1 MMGLLMQ
8 LSDRLTGGVLAA
20 LGSVA
25 FFYGSKLPPVPG
37 QQVGPSAFP
46 MVVGTGLVICG
57 ALIVLGIG
65 RHFEEV
71 AEAEVVSHSA
81 PEMLEPLPA
90 WRNWLALLPPALVLF
105 YALAS
110 EPLGFLP
117 TAAIMVGAASFAFG
131 AKPKLAIP
139 MAIVAPVVINLIFL
153 KLLRVPLPGGLL
165 PFPW

>member
-1 MMGLLMQ
+1 MQ
-8 LSDRLTGGVLAA
+8 LSDRLTGGAIA
-20 LGSVA
+20 TLGATA
-25 FFYGSKLPPVPG
+25 FFYGSQLPPVPG

-46 MVVGTGLVICG
+46 MVVGG
-57 ALIVLGIG
+57 ALVLCGILIVIGIG

-71 AEAEVVSHSA
+71 AEADVVSHAA
-81 PEMLEPLPA
+81 PEDLEPMPA
-90 WRNWLALLPPALVLF
+90 WRNWLALLPPAAMIF

-117 TAAIMVGAASFAFG
+117 TSAIIVLVSALAFG
-131 AKPKLAIP
+131 ARLKLAVP
-139 MAIVAPVVINLIFL
+139 VAIIGPFAINFIFY

>member
-1 MMGLLMQ
+1 MQ
-8 LSDRLTGGVLAA
+8 LSDRLTGGAIAA
-20 LGSVA
+20 LGSFA
-25 FFYGSKLPPVPG
+25 FYYGSKLPPVPG

-46 MVVGTGLVICG
+46 MVVGAGLVLCG
-57 ALIVLGIG
+57 ALIVFGVG

-71 AEAEVVSHSA
+71 AEAEVTSHTA
-81 PEMLEPLPA
+81 PELLEPLPA

-105 YALAS
+105 YAMAS
-110 EPLGFLP
+110 ETLGFLP
-117 TAAIMVGAASFAFG
+117 TAAIMVAAASFAFG

-139 MAIVAPVVINLIFL
+139 LAIIAPFVVNLIFL

>member
-1 MMGLLMQ
+1 LL
-8 LSDRLTGGVLAA
+8 LSDRITGSAVAVLGAA
-20 LGSVA
+20 A

-46 MVVGTGLVICG
+46 MVVGAGLVLCG
-57 ALIVLGIG
+57 GLIVFGIG

-71 AEAEVVSHSA
+71 AEAEVAEHSA
-81 PEMLEPLPA
+81 PELLEPMPA
-90 WRNWLALLPPALVLF
+90 WRNWLALLPPALLAF

-117 TAAIMVGAASFAFG
+117 TAAIMVLTASLAFG
-131 AKPKLAIP
+131 AKPKLAVP
-139 MAIVAPVVINLIFL
+139 LAIIAPFAINLIFL
-153 KLLRVPLPGGLL
+153 KLLRVPLPGGIL

>member
-1 MMGLLMQ
+1 LQ
-8 LSDRLTGGVLAA
+8 LSDRITGSAIAA
-20 LGSVA
+20 LGAVA
-25 FFYGSKLPPVPG
+25 FFFGSKLPPVPG

-46 MVVGTGLVICG
+46 MVVGACLVICG
-57 ALIVLGIG
+57 GLIIIGIG

-71 AEAEVVSHSA
+71 AEADVAEHSA

-90 WRNWLALLPPALVLF
+90 WRNWLALLPPALLAF

-117 TAAIMVGAASFAFG
+117 TTAIMVLLCSLAFG
-131 AKPKLAIP
+131 AKPKLAVP
-139 MAIVAPVVINLIFL
+139 LAIIAPFMINLIFL
-153 KLLRVPLPGGLL
+153 KLLRVPLPSGIL

>member
-1 MMGLLMQ
+1 MQ
-8 LSDRLTGGVLAA
+8 LSDRITGAVIAT

-46 MVVGTGLVICG
+46 MVVGAGLAICG
-57 ALIVLGIG
+57 ALIILGVG

-71 AEAEVVSHSA
+71 AEADVVSHSA
-81 PEMLEPLPA
+81 PELLEPLPA
-90 WRNWLALLPPALVLF
+90 WRSWLALLPPGLVFF

-117 TAAIMVGAASFAFG
+117 TAAIMVLVASFAFG
-131 AKPKLAIP
+131 AKAKLAVPLAMI
-139 MAIVAPVVINLIFL
+139 APFVVNLIFL

>member
-8 LSDRLTGGVLAA
+8 LSDRLTGGALAA

-25 FFYGSKLPPVPG
+25 FVYGSKLPPVPG

-46 MVVGTGLVICG
+46 MVVGAGLVICG
-57 ALIVLGIG
+57 VLIIFGIG

-71 AEAEVVSHSA
+71 AEAEVASHSA

-117 TAAIMVGAASFAFG
+117 TAAIMVAAASFAFG

-139 MAIVAPVVINLIFL
+139 LAIIAPFAINLIFL

>member
-1 MMGLLMQ
+1 LL
-8 LSDRLTGGVLAA
+8 LSDRITGSAVAVLGAA
-20 LGSVA
+20 A

-46 MVVGTGLVICG
+46 MVVGAGLVFCG
-57 ALIVLGIG
+57 ALIVFGIG

-71 AEAEVVSHSA
+71 AEADVAEHSA
-81 PEMLEPLPA
+81 PELLEPLPA
-90 WRNWLALLPPALVLF
+90 WRNWLALLPPALLAF

-117 TAAIMVGAASFAFG
+117 TAAIMVLTASLAFG
-131 AKPKLAIP
+131 AKPKLAVP
-139 MAIVAPVVINLIFL
+139 LAITAPFAINLIFL
-153 KLLRVPLPGGLL
+153 KLLRVPLPGGIL

>member
-1 MMGLLMQ
+1 MTPLA
-8 LSDRLTGGVLAA
+8 DRLSGSAIA
-20 LGSVA
+20 LLGASA
-25 FFYGSKLPPVPG
+25 FLYGSKLPPVPG

-46 MVVGTGLVICG
+46 MVVGTGLVLCG
-57 ALIVLGIG
+57 ALIVFGIG

-71 AEAEVVSHSA
+71 AEADVAEHSA

-90 WRNWLALLPPALVLF
+90 WRAWLALVPPLLLCF

-110 EPLGFLP
+110 ETLGFLI
-117 TAAIMVGAASFAFG
+117 TAAIMVFIASTAFG
-131 AKPKLAIP
+131 AKPKLSVPLALI
-139 MAIVAPVVINLIFL
+139 APFFVNLIFL

>member
-1 MMGLLMQ
+1 ML
-8 LSDRLTGGVLAA
+8 LSDRVTGGAIATLGAA
-20 LGSVA
+20 A

-46 MVVGTGLVICG
+46 SLIGALLVLCG
-57 ALIVLGIG
+57 VLIVLGVG

-71 AEAEVVSHSA
+71 AEADLASHTA
-81 PEMLEPLPA
+81 PEYLEPLPA
-90 WRNWLALLPPALVLF
+90 WRSWLALLPPALVMF

-110 EPLGFLP
+110 EKLGFLP
-117 TAAIMVGAASFAFG
+117 TAGIMVLTAALAFG
-131 AKPKLAIP
+131 AKPKLAVPLALI
-139 MAIVAPVVINLIFL
+139 APFVINLIFL

>member
-1 MMGLLMQ
+1 ML
-8 LSDRLTGGVLAA
+8 LSDRITGSAVAVLGAA
-20 LGSVA
+20 A

-46 MVVGTGLVICG
+46 MVVGAGLVLCG

-71 AEAEVVSHSA
+71 AEADVAAHATAE
-81 PEMLEPLPA
+81 ELEPLPA
-90 WRNWLALLPPALVLF
+90 WRNWLALLPPALLVF

-110 EPLGFLP
+110 EALGFLP
-117 TAAIMVGAASFAFG
+117 TAAIMVLTASLAFG
-131 AKPKLAIP
+131 ARPKLAVP
-139 MAIVAPVVINLIFL
+139 LAIIAPFVINLIFL
-153 KLLRVPLPGGLL
+153 KLLRVPLPGGIL